1 MALGAAAVLCAYFP
15 IAAEQ
20 TSVTTAPAA
29 VVPELLKN
37 YVPLTTEMFVKPK
50 ADNWITYRN
59 NYGLWGYS
67 ALKQVHAGNVAS
79 LKMVWSRAMEDGPQ
93 EVEPY
98 VYNGVMFLYHARD
111 IVQALD
117 ATTGDLLWEYKRKLP
132 ANIGSTTGSIN
143 RYRNLALYADKV
155 FIATQDAYLVA
166 LDAKTGQM
174 VWETKRGDYMDKV
187 AATAGPVVVEGK
199 LITGTRCDPSSP
211 LSGGC
216 YVTAH
221 DARNGEEVWRVHTI
235 AKPGEAGGDTWGDL
249 PVEERKHASAW
260 MVGSYDP
267 ELKLVYWGTGVTGL
281 GRDVL
286 FGKGNPDLLYTNSTL
301 AVDAIT
307 GKRVW
312 YYQHLPRDYRDLD
325 HAFERMI
332 VETSVAPD
340 PREVP
345 WINPRLKPGE
355 RRKVITG
362 IPGKT
367 GIVWTL
373 DAKTGEF
380 LWARPTTP
388 QTVMTG
394 VDLATGKPIVNEP
407 NPPADGDDNPV
418 ISCPHLFG
426 GKNQPSGAYSPDTNA
441 MYMPLQ
447 RVQHH
452 PRAAH
457 AQRADWI
464 HLGLHDLRARGRP
477 RDGEDRPARGYLGL
491 HGKDDLEVR
500 AARPDV
506 QLRADHRRQSRLQRR
521 LRAPLPRVQRRERQ
535 DPLGDDPERTG
546 HGAACDLQRGGP
558 AVRGCWCRREL
569 ARLGLLGPHA
579 RAEEHRWQQRA
590 LRLRPARLVGGLPS
604 SGPPAFTGRARPS
617 GAWQPQ
623 PAGSRRSPP
632 SRTG

>member
-441 MYMPLQ
+441 MYMPL
-447 RVQHH
+447 HNACSII
-452 PRAAH
+452 P
-457 AQRADWI
+457 AQRMRNAPTGFISGSMTYVPGADPATAKIGRLEAISASTGKTIWKYEQRAPMYSSVLTTGGNLVFNGDFVRRFRAFNAENGRI
-464 HLGLHDLRARGRP
+464 LWETILSGPVTARPVTYSVGGRQYVAVGAGGNSLGSAFLGLTPELKSTGGSNVLYVFA
-477 RDGEDRPARGYLGL
+477 
-491 HGKDDLEVR
+491 
-500 AARPDV
+500 
-506 QLRADHRRQSRLQRR
+506 
-521 LRAPLPRVQRRERQ
+521 LP
-535 DPLGDDPERTG
+535 
-546 HGAACDLQRGGP
+546 
-558 AVRGCWCRREL
+558 
-569 ARLGLLGPHA
+569 
-579 RAEEHRWQQRA
+579 
-590 LRLRPARLVGGLPS
+590 
-604 SGPPAFTGRARPS
+604 
-617 GAWQPQ
+617 
-623 PAGSRRSPP
+623 GS
-632 SRTG
+632 